1 MKNINWCRAYGAL
14 STIVIIILATMLT
27 FKNKEVIIVEAGSEV
42 AQQEQNDYDELKTK
56 IQQQQ
61 ELWAEEW
68 EVASE
73 NRQQEILEES
83 GEYVTNQLTKN
94 IFKAWY
100 GTPWDYSGT
109 TQIPRQG
116 QIACGYFVS
125 TTLLHAGFEVERV
138 TLAQQASS
146 NIIKTLCAPNTIK
159 IFKKVKPFK
168 NYMSQQADGLYLVG
182 LSKHVGFLWKKGK
195 KMFFIHSSA
204 SNGKKTHKE
213 SFDKCRSLQKSRTY
227 VVGHLFPSN
236 NWLMEKW
243 LSTAKI
249 KTVK

>member
-27 FKNKEVIIVEAGSEV
+27 FKQKEIAIVDSGPSAK
-42 AQQEQNDYDELKTK
+42 EQNDYDKLKTT

-73 NRQQEILEES
+73 QRQKEILQES
-83 GEYVTNQLTKN
+83 GAYVTEQLTKN

-146 NIIKTLCAPNTIK
+146 NIIKTLCAPSTIK

-168 NYMSQQADGLYLVG
+168 NYISQQADGLYLVG
-182 LSKHVGFLWKKGK
+182 LSKHVGFLWKKK
-195 KMFFIHSSA
+195 NKLFFIHSSA

-227 VVGHLFPSN
+227 VVGHLFPN
-236 NWLMEKW
+236 NDWLMEKW
-243 LSTAKI
+243 LNTTKI
-249 KTVK
+249 KTIK